1 MNKYSSFLFTTCRWE
16 RLTLILPL
24 IVSLKTT
31 RSFKTVEQGWN
42 LWHCQ
47 PVKEW
52 LEWPKLMREKQVN
65 SVSYVVIF
73 DDDDDDDLLLVLLCA
88 FWENSYKNGFL
99 MLVCVCVWFFFRWTQ
114 TNCPPFHMSKEQI
127 SCDKFGFSNVAE
139 LSNHH
144 TWSDVLFKVNFYI
157 LFCC

>member
-52 LEWPKLMREKQVN
+52 LEWTKLMREKQVN
-65 SVSYVVIF
+65 SVGYVVIF
-73 DDDDDDDLLLVLLCA
+73 DDDDDDLLLVLLCA

-99 MLVCVCVWFFFRWTQ
+99 MLVCVVFFQMNTDQLSTLSHVQRTDFMWQVWIF
-114 TNCPPFHMSKEQI
+114 E
-127 SCDKFGFSNVAE
+127 
-139 LSNHH
+139 
-144 TWSDVLFKVNFYI
+144 
-157 LFCC
+157 CCRA

>member
-52 LEWPKLMREKQVN
+52 LEWTKLMREKQVN

-73 DDDDDDDLLLVLLCA
+73 DDDDDDLLLVLLCA

-99 MLVCVCVWFFFRWTQ
+99 MLVCVCVVFFQMNTDQ
-114 TNCPPFHMSKEQI
+114 
-127 SCDKFGFSNVAE
+127 
-139 LSNHH
+139 LSTLSHVQR
-144 TWSDVLFKVNFYI
+144 TDFMWQVWIFE
-157 LFCC
+157 CCRA

>member
-52 LEWPKLMREKQVN
+52 LEWTKLMREKQVN

-73 DDDDDDDLLLVLLCA
+73 DDDDDDLLLVLLCA

-99 MLVCVCVWFFFRWTQ
+99 MLVCVCVCGFFSDEHRPIVHPFTCPKNRFHVTSLDFRMLPSLATIILDLM
-114 TNCPPFHMSKEQI
+114 FYSK
-127 SCDKFGFSNVAE
+127 
-139 LSNHH
+139 
-144 TWSDVLFKVNFYI
+144 
-157 LFCC
+157 

>member
-52 LEWPKLMREKQVN
+52 LEWTKLMREKQVN
-65 SVSYVVIF
+65 SVGYVVIF
-73 DDDDDDDLLLVLLCA
+73 DDDDDDLLLVLLCA

-99 MLVCVCVWFFFRWTQ
+99 MLVCVVFFQMNTDQLSTLSHVQRTDFMWRVWIF
-114 TNCPPFHMSKEQI
+114 E
-127 SCDKFGFSNVAE
+127 
-139 LSNHH
+139 
-144 TWSDVLFKVNFYI
+144 
-157 LFCC
+157 CCRA